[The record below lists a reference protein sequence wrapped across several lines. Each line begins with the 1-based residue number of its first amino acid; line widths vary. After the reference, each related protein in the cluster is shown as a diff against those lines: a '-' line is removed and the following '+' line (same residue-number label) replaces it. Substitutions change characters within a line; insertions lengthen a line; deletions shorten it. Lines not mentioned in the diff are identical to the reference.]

1 MKKCFNFFT
10 NSLRSRNKGFKT
22 PPLGAEKSERPVVS
36 VVEPS
41 EHKTG
46 AGLALRLKPFIEN
59 KLFKKELVGSLLQET
74 NELEPISK
82 FAFEPRDVI
91 FMAKREVE
99 GEEYRDISSPNR
111 SVTAKNRVLCEPE
124 WNFEIGL

>member
-1 MKKCFNFFT
+1 MKKHKKCLVLFH
-10 NSLRSRNKGFKT
+10 
-22 PPLGAEKSERPVVS
+22 VVRDGRIG
-36 VVEPS
+36 
-41 EHKTG
+41 H
-46 AGLALRLKPFIEN
+46 
-59 KLFKKELVGSLLQET
+59 EL
-74 NELEPISK
+74 LEPISK

-124 WNFEIGL
+124 WNFEIGSTY